1 MGRWLRMAVVL
12 VWVIVVVVAV
22 IVLFQQK
29 VGRNPHSSI
38 DTVDDPSFHRATRGN
53 RLLHGF
59 VLD

>member
-1 MGRWLRMAVVL
+1 MAVVL